1 MAKLKQNRF
10 AALTHD
16 TDMDQPSGYD
26 AALERSDE
34 DDPVQTKTND
44 SRPACAN
51 VGHAN
56 LKHEKTVTQAR
67 PACQRS
73 PWYTLQARALPREKV
88 SLSLSAVLCLAAPI
102 PHSWLSAHNPQSPP
116 LGTTLRHL
124 PDALLSHS
132 CTSNRMVYAAGVAS
146 APPAPLHRALHLH
159 LHLHHLAVHLSPPLF
174 RMQGVGMS
182 FACFARAARAAGC

>member
-10 AALTHD
+10 AALKHD
-16 TDMDQPSGYD
+16 TDMGQPSGYD

-67 PACQRS
+67 RACQRS

-88 SLSLSAVLCLAAPI
+88 SLSLSVQLCLAPFRTAG
-102 PHSWLSAHNPQSPP
+102 SLHNPQSPP
-116 LGTTLRHL
+116 FGTTLSHL
-124 PDALLSHS
+124 PEALLSHP

-159 LHLHHLAVHLSPPLF
+159 LHLHHLAMRLSPPLF
-174 RMQGVGMS
+174 RMQGVGM
-182 FACFARAARAAGC
+182 FLACFARAAGC